1 MFAVELFRKG
11 LGLFRVGVGNVGV
24 VGLEWRDLVVG
35 VSSFDDF
42 CQLPDLVILG
52 GDGFDLGLPNSD
64 FFRLDFGSDLGGEG
78 IDFPLCVG
86 VES

>member
-24 VGLEWRDLVVG
+24 VGLEWWDLVVG

-42 CQLPDLVILG
+42 CKLPDLVIL
-52 GDGFDLGLPNSD
+52 
-64 FFRLDFGSDLGGEG
+64 
-78 IDFPLCVG
+78 
-86 VES
+86 